1 MQEVDKMSVQGV
13 EAKRPSIV
21 EAQAAVR
28 SFLQQALP
36 EARRVN
42 VSRLAPLDPDQGTWE
57 AEAEVWQPNATIQS
71 LGLRTRRPVLDQEV
85 YLVHLDGQLNVLDYE
100 VQT

>member
-1 MQEVDKMSVQGV
+1 MSAQGV
-13 EAKRPSIV
+13 EGKRPSIV

-36 EARRVN
+36 EARRVS
-42 VSRLAPLDPDQGTWE
+42 VSRLAPQDPEEGTWE

-71 LGLRTRRPVLDQEV
+71 LGLRTRHPVLDHEV
-85 YLVHLDGQLNVLDYE
+85 YLVHLDGQLNILDYE
-100 VQT
+100 VIT